1 MIFRPLTLEGV
12 HVIEPE
18 RLEDSRGWF
27 ARTFC
32 VDDFAAH
39 GLVTE
44 FAQCSAS
51 RNPMRGT
58 LRGLHFQASPRSE
71 TKLIRCVRGAAFDVV
86 VDIRLESDT
95 YGQWAAVELSEQNG
109 RSIYVPEG
117 CAHGFQTLCD
127 DTELF
132 YQISVPYE
140 PALARGVR
148 WDDPDIGI
156 DWPLSRPNLSDRDRS
171 LPGLAEVTAG
181 LAAATN
187 ITGQSD
193 RRSGAWWPAS

>member
-1 MIFRPLTLEGV
+1 MIFRPLALEGV
-12 HVIEPE
+12 YVIEPE

-32 VDDFAAH
+32 SDDFAAL
-39 GLVTE
+39 GLVTR

-51 RNPMRGT
+51 RNPTRGT
-58 LRGLHFQASPRSE
+58 LRGLHFQAHPRSE
-71 TKLIRCVRGAAFDVV
+71 AKLIRCVRGAAFDVI
-86 VDIRLESDT
+86 VDIRPESET
-95 YGQWAAVELSEQNG
+95 YGQWEAVELSEQNG

-148 WDDPDIGI
+148 WDDPEIGI
-156 DWPLSRPNLSDRDRS
+156 DWPLSRPNLSDRDRA
-171 LPGLAEVTAG
+171 LPRLAEVTAG
-181 LAAATN
+181 LAAVTT
-187 ITGQSD
+187 ITGQSGN
-193 RRSGAWWPAS
+193 RSGAWWPAS